1 MAYTSGTFAV
11 AVVGAT
17 KMKAMV
23 PTDRIT
29 FVASMISFAL
39 LRSTRTPPSELNS
52 TAGTRKVR
60 IRTATA
66 VSEPVVRR
74 TVAMSAART
83 MLLASW
89 LSAWADQ
96 R

>member
-1 MAYTSGTFAV
+1 M
-11 AVVGAT
+11 
-17 KMKAMV
+17 
-23 PTDRIT
+23 
-29 FVASMISFAL
+29 MIRAL
-39 LRSTRTPPSELNS
+39 LRSTSTPPSVLNS

-60 IRTATA
+60 IRSATA

-74 TVAMSAART
+74 TVAISAAST

-89 LSAWADQ
+89 LRVWADQ

>member
-1 MAYTSGTFAV
+1 MAV

-17 KMKAMV
+17 KMKAMM
-23 PTDRIT
+23 PIARIT
-29 FVASMISFAL
+29 FVASMIVFAL
-39 LRSTRTPPSELNS
+39 LRSTSTPPSVLNS
-52 TAGTRKVR
+52 TAGTRNVR
-60 IRTATA
+60 MSTATA

-74 TVAMSAART
+74 TVAISAAST

-89 LSAWADQ
+89 LSVWADQ

>member
-1 MAYTSGTFAV
+1 MAA

-17 KMKAMV
+17 KMKATV
-23 PTDRIT
+23 PTARIR
-29 FVASMISFAL
+29 FVASMIVFAL
-39 LRSTRTPPSELNS
+39 LRSTSTPPSVLNS
-52 TAGTRKVR
+52 TAGTRKLR
-60 IRTATA
+60 ISTATA

-74 TVAMSAART
+74 TVAISAAST

-89 LSAWADQ
+89 LSVWADQ

>member
-1 MAYTSGTFAV
+1 MAA

-17 KMKAMV
+17 KMKATV
-23 PTDRIT
+23 PTARMT
-29 FVASMISFAL
+29 FVASMIVFAL
-39 LRSTRTPPSELNS
+39 LRSTSTPPSVLNS
-52 TAGTRKVR
+52 TAGTRKLR
-60 IRTATA
+60 ISTATA

-74 TVAMSAART
+74 TVAISAAST

-89 LSAWADQ
+89 LSVWADQ

>member
-1 MAYTSGTFAV
+1 ML
-11 AVVGAT
+11 GAT
-17 KMKAMV
+17 TMKPAT
-23 PTDRIT
+23 PTARTT
-29 FVASMISFAL
+29 FEASMITLAL
-39 LRSTRTPPSELNS
+39 LRSTSTPPSVLNS

-60 IRTATA
+60 ISTATA

-74 TVAMSAART
+74 TVAMSAAST